1 MASAIIHL
9 CVAKKV
15 EEKIGRKDKDFYI
28 GSIAPD
34 ISKIIG
40 ESKERTHFVTTEES
54 IPNMEL
60 FLSKYKKHLNNS
72 FELGYYIHLLT
83 DKIWFEEF
91 VSNIYY
97 NTSIRM
103 KDGTVLN
110 VEPDFITKIIYE
122 DYTNLNVDLIDKYG
136 LDLSIFYEENDLK
149 NTFIKEYPIDRVNLL
164 LTKMGIIIENSKQG
178 KTYSLDLNAIEKFI
192 NNTSDIIVN
201 KIINSDYD

>member
-1 MASAIIHL
+1 
-9 CVAKKV
+9 
-15 EEKIGRKDKDFYI
+15 
-28 GSIAPD
+28 
-34 ISKIIG
+34 
-40 ESKERTHFVTTEES
+40 
-54 IPNMEL
+54 MEL

-83 DKIWFEEF
+83 DKIWFEDF
-91 VSNIYY
+91 VSKIYY
-97 NTSIRM
+97 NTSIKM
-103 KDGTVLN
+103 KDGSILN
-110 VEPDFITKIIYE
+110 VESDFIMKIIYE

-149 NTFIKEYPIDRVNLL
+149 KTFIKEYPIDRVNLL
-164 LTKMGIIIENSKQG
+164 LTKMGVIIENSKQG